1 MVNGDRLS
9 WYRGALP
16 PGARSPLQLVMI
28 QSTSFCNIDCSY
40 CYLPLRNS
48 KARFDLDRLPT
59 LIAKLTDAGLIDD
72 VLTFSWH
79 AGEPLVLPADWYRR
93 AFSIAAAHAPAGVT
107 VRHCFQTNAIL
118 LSDEY
123 ARFFKETGANVGVS
137 IDGPQSLHDAR
148 RTTRDGKGT
157 FERAMAGISR
167 LREQAVPFTTI
178 SVLGAEALEQPDQMY
193 DFFKS
198 LGPLEVGFNIEEIE
212 GENLESSLAGAE
224 MEVKVRSFFR
234 RLAERVSRD
243 PQPLRIREL
252 ANGRGAALG
261 ALANAGG
268 GGSSENNPLS
278 IISVDTEGRISTFSP
293 ELLQMPG
300 EVDAYTFGTVE
311 TIDFTRIW
319 QNNAFAAMHADIEK
333 GVAMC
338 RETCSYFGACQG
350 GAPANKL
357 AENGTF
363 ASAETMHCRLS
374 KQVVIDLTEEL
385 LLAELQAKQ
394 ARRPALGTTTE
405 AAVPAPPAAQP
416 VSLAP
421 QPRQTRI
428 VTSGAKPNGVAVI
441 KSDELRSLFG
451 GAAQPPLPVR
461 PPMAFRMAPSSE
473 RPALNPLFPHLGT
486 FNIFAPGDR
495 LSITRGTRGPNEDE
509 PDYKPNARLPHPE
522 WWRLTE
528 TELSAIRSPL
538 RSPGPLNYAA
548 VVRLPEEARAAA
560 LELGATLT
568 SGSSAAGPR
577 DGGVLEQRLADQLT
591 ELFSPGRETKLLGSL
606 VQPGN
611 LLTTTLDPSD
621 DKRQGLHVDS
631 WSKRG
636 PLDRATAPNRIC
648 VNLGTSPRRLLLLD
662 LGLDQIAGLMSGV
675 PVDNPTDIARAFL
688 ALHPT
693 YPVLAVEVHP
703 GEAYVAA
710 TENLVHDGSS
720 VGSGAPDV
728 TMTVMGEFRR
738 ADVAPYFALEE
749 AMAAR

>member
-9 WYRGALP
+9 WYRGLLP

-40 CYLPLRNS
+40 CYLPLRSN

-59 LIAKLTDAGLIDD
+59 LIAKLDDAGLIDD
-72 VLTFSWH
+72 ALTFSWH
-79 AGEPLVLPADWYRR
+79 AGEPLVLPIDWYRR
-93 AFSIAAAHAPAGVT
+93 AFSIAAAHAPHGVT

-123 ARFFKETGANVGVS
+123 ARFFKETGVNVGVS
-137 IDGPQSLHDAR
+137 IDGPQPLHDAR

-167 LREQAVPFTTI
+167 LRQQGVPFTTI
-178 SVLGAEALEQPDQMY
+178 SVLGPEALDEPDQIY

-198 LGPLEVGFNIEEIE
+198 LGPFEAGFNVEEVE
-212 GENLESSLAGAE
+212 GRNLVSSMAGVE
-224 MEVKVRSFFR
+224 MEAKVRNFYR
-234 RLAERVSRD
+234 RLADRVRQD
-243 PQPLRIREL
+243 LQPLRIREL
-252 ANGRGAALG
+252 AAGRGAALG
-261 ALANAGG
+261 ALAQVAG
-268 GGSSENNPLS
+268 GGSSESNPLS

-293 ELLQMPG
+293 ELLQVPG
-300 EVDAYTFGTVE
+300 EVDAYTFGTIE
-311 TIDFTRIW
+311 TIDFTRLW
-319 QNNAFAAMHADIEK
+319 QNNTFAAMHADIEK
-333 GVAMC
+333 GVAIC
-338 RETCSYFGACQG
+338 RDSCGYFAACQG

-363 ASAETMHCRLS
+363 ASGETMHCRLA
-374 KQVVIDLTEEL
+374 KQAVIDVVEEL
-385 LLAELQAKQ
+385 LLVELQAKQ
-394 ARRPALGTTTE
+394 SRRPTAGRAT
-405 AAVPAPPAAQP
+405 AAAMPGSPVTRPAPT
-416 VSLAP
+416 AP
-421 QPRQTRI
+421 QPRPTRI
-428 VTSGAKPNGVAVI
+428 VTSGAKANGVGVVR
-441 KSDELRSLFG
+441 SDELRSLFV
-451 GAAQPPLPVR
+451 GAAQPPAAIRR
-461 PPMAFRMAPSSE
+461 PTAFRVAPSIE
-473 RPALNPLFPHLGT
+473 RPSLNPLFPHLGT
-486 FNIFAPGDR
+486 INIFAPAER
-495 LSITRGTRGPNEDE
+495 LSITRGTRAPNEDE
-509 PDYKPNARLPHPE
+509 PDYKQNARLPHPE
-522 WWRLTE
+522 WWRLTDA
-528 TELSAIRSPL
+528 ELSAVRSTL

-548 VVRLPEEARAAA
+548 VVRLPAEARAMA

-577 DGGVLEQRLADQLT
+577 DGGALEQRLADQLT
-591 ELFSPGRETKLLGSL
+591 ELFSPGRTTKLLGSL
-606 VQPGN
+606 VRPGS
-611 LLTTTLDPSD
+611 LLTTTLDPGD
-621 DKRQGLHVDS
+621 EKRQGLHVDS

-648 VNLGTSPRRLLLLD
+648 VNLGTSPRWLLLLD
-662 LGLDQIAGLMSGV
+662 LGLDQIAGLMSSV

-728 TMTVMGEFRR
+728 TMTVLGEFRR
-738 ADVAPYFALEE
+738 VDVAPYFALEE